1 MLRKPLYQFWSL
13 LLVSLMILLLSSGTH
28 RQTGGLCKGE
38 WTLLIGAMDFRGFT
52 QVSRGQEVKK
62 LGFG

>member
-1 MLRKPLYQFWSL
+1 
-13 LLVSLMILLLSSGTH
+13 MILLLSSGTH

-38 WTLLIGAMDFRGFT
+38 WPLLIGAMDIRGFT
-52 QVSRGQEVKK
+52 PMSRGQEVKK